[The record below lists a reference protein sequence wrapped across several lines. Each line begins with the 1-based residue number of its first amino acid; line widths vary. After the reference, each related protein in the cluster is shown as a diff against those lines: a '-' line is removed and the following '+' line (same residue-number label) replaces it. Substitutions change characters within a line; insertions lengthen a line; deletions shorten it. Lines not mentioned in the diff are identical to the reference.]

1 MCGGYPHGTGTN
13 GQSRTGQEGRTVTGR
28 HAGLPV
34 PSDVWLQDQLEA
46 WLVQVDAHIAK
57 VAAARERERYES
69 PEDVLVKAAW
79 MLSELGELV
88 CKGRLLVLEVVS
100 R

>member
-1 MCGGYPHGTGTN
+1 
-13 GQSRTGQEGRTVTGR
+13 VTAR

-34 PSDVWLQDQLEA
+34 PSDVWLQDQCQA
-46 WLVQVDAHIAK
+46 WLVQADTHFAK

-69 PEDVLVKAAW
+69 PEDVILKVAW
-79 MLSELGELV
+79 MLTEATELV
-88 CKGRLLVLEVVS
+88 CKGRLLFLEVVS

>member
-1 MCGGYPHGTGTN
+1 
-13 GQSRTGQEGRTVTGR
+13 VTAR

-34 PSDVWLQDQLEA
+34 PSDVWLQDQCEA
-46 WLVQVDAHIAK
+46 WLVEADAHCAK
-57 VAAARERERYES
+57 VVAASERERYES

-79 MLSELGELV
+79 MLAELGELV
-88 CKGRLLVLEVVS
+88 CKGRLLFLEVVS